1 MIICEGY
8 VCICV
13 WGVRLTVYLCV
24 VCVFMWDVVRV
35 SGRVCICAV
44 CVVKVCVCVWG
55 VFVIVCRCVLVCGC
69 VQICV
74 CGVCL

>member
-1 MIICEGY
+1 MYMCVGCTFDCVFMCGVCE
-8 VCICV
+8 
-13 WGVRLTVYLCV
+13 
-24 VCVFMWDVVRV
+24 FMWDVVRV